1 MGIGWNRFILCT
13 RQALLGIGLQSAL
26 VIVLVRLLG
35 GWSRNHRCV
44 FSLYSPGDLKI
55 ISFLLRCASL
65 SVIIPNHRTNDLMFC
80 TEPYKQFS
88 STASYHFA
96 FSCIGIWPGLRCF
109 IMCFHVFIPM
119 LLKLQEWGEA
129 FVMKLLPFALKIIVR
144 LENEWPIYRPWWSL
158 TQCT

>member
-1 MGIGWNRFILCT
+1 M
-13 RQALLGIGLQSAL
+13 
-26 VIVLVRLLG
+26 LVRLLG

-44 FSLYSPGDLKI
+44 FSLYSLPRGFENH
-55 ISFLLRCASL
+55 FLPPPMCL

-80 TEPYKQFS
+80 TEPYKQIS